1 MKAKIAILFLVIGSG
16 FFGLPFLASLRM
28 SGDVAAEIDILDGHS
43 SAIGMGSSMV
53 AGSKYR
59 FNDGASQKF
68 IGSGEP

>member
-1 MKAKIAILFLVIGSG
+1 
-16 FFGLPFLASLRM
+16 M